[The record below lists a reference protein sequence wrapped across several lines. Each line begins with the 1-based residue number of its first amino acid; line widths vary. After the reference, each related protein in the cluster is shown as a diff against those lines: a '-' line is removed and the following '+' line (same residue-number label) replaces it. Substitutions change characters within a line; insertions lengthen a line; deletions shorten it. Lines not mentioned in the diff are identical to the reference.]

1 MKKAFHSLFRKGDAN
16 PTKILCLSVG
26 LAIGLTLIAEV
37 LFERSYDDF
46 VPAKERTYRVGESYR
61 RTGEE
66 PHDYAQTPGAWGP
79 GFQAES
85 PSIEA
90 ATRFTGISNMTLQ
103 TEDNRSFYGMAW
115 LADSCFFD
123 LFPRKLL
130 MGEAPAKGL
139 SRPGCAY
146 ISDKMLAAVGTDILG
161 KSVRWKTYPQF
172 TITVVGVFEALPEN
186 TNLPKMDIL
195 VSMPT
200 IGQVMWD
207 GSQNWLGND
216 RYKTFVRLRPHADLS
231 TVQEDARRTLLKHF
245 PLEEQRKAGLELC
258 VNFLPIGDL
267 YTSSDY
273 NRLMNIVFLAFGLL
287 MLAVAVFNYILLT
300 ISSMVK
306 RAKSI
311 ATYRC
316 YGADSADIYRLILAE
331 SLLHGLISLA
341 LAVLIVFGLQDFLQE
356 QLGHSLRSLF
366 PPSTLLACALVTLA
380 VILVCGILPG
390 WLYTRIPVTYA
401 YRRYSESKRQ
411 WKLGLLFAQFLL
423 TTFFVSLLAVIGS
436 EYHLL
441 TNYTTGFEYKQMLYV
456 STRGCS
462 VSERTTCLQELKK
475 LPCVERVTYGYQE
488 MWEHCSG
495 NNVMD
500 KKTGHEYMNIADMY
514 VAGDDYHATFG
525 IPIVEGRA
533 FTPHL
538 RDTLSQEIMV
548 SRSFV
553 QRMEELAGWTG
564 SPIGKEVYITG
575 HDNNGVTPRLT
586 ICGVFE
592 NIRVGSQIAE
602 EADERPQVLFYNP
615 TPSYLFYIRMR
626 KLSPETM
633 QEVQKVINQC
643 LQHPEDYLVKSMD
656 IEMGRQY
663 DSVKLIRN
671 SVLFAGLCILFIA
684 LIGLMAYIRD
694 EVSRRRSE
702 IAIRTIHGAS
712 MADVQRLF
720 QRDLLKIAMPSTLI
734 GALIGWKVSDRL
746 LEMFAVKIDLTLLLF
761 GSCIVAVLAVVTGLS
776 VALVHRAGRT
786 NPTENLR
793 SE

>member
-1 MKKAFHSLFRKGDAN
+1 MKKAFHSLFRKGEAN
-16 PTKILCLSVG
+16 VIKILCLGIG

-46 VPAKERTYRVGESYR
+46 VPAKERTYRVGESYQ

-66 PHDYAQTPGAWGP
+66 PHDYHQTPGAWGP
-79 GFQAES
+79 SFQAES
-85 PSIEA
+85 PGIEA
-90 ATRFTGISNMTLQ
+90 ATRFTNISDMTLQ
-103 TEDNRSFYGMAW
+103 TEDNRSFYGRAW

-123 LFPRKLL
+123 LFPRRLL
-130 MGEAPAKGL
+130 MGEAPEKGL
-139 SRPGCAY
+139 GRPGCAY

-172 TITVVGVFEALPEN
+172 TITVVGVFEAFPEN
-186 TNLPKMDIL
+186 TNLPEMDIL

-216 RYKTFVRLRPHADLS
+216 RYKTFIRLRPNADLN
-231 TVQEDARRTLLKHF
+231 TVKEDARRTLLKHF
-245 PLEEQRKAGLELC
+245 PLEEQRKAGLELRIS
-258 VNFLPIGDL
+258 FLPIGDL

-273 NRLMNIVFLAFGLL
+273 HRLMNIVFLAFGLL
-287 MLAVAVFNYILLT
+287 MLAVAVLNYILLT

-316 YGADSADIYRLILAE
+316 YGADSRDIYRLILSE
-331 SLLHGLISLA
+331 SLLHGLLSLA

-356 QLGHSLRSLF
+356 QLGHSLKSLF
-366 PPSTLLACALVTLA
+366 TAATLTVCFLMTLA
-380 VILVCGILPG
+380 VILVCGVLPG

-411 WKLGLLFAQFLL
+411 WKLGLLSAQFLL

-441 TNYTTGFEYKQMLYV
+441 TNYTTGFDYQQLLYV

-495 NNVMD
+495 NNVLD
-500 KKTGHEYMNIADMY
+500 KETGHEYMNIADMY

-538 RDTLSQEIMV
+538 RDTLNQEIMV

-553 QRMEELAGWTG
+553 QRMEKLAGWTG
-564 SPIGKEVYITG
+564 SPIGREVFLTG
-575 HDNNGVTPRLT
+575 HDHQGIAPRLT

-592 NIRVGSQIAE
+592 DIRIGSQIAE
-602 EADERPQVLFYNP
+602 DADERPQVLFYNP

-626 KLSPETM
+626 ELSPETM
-633 QEVQKVINQC
+633 QQVQEVVNHC
-643 LQHPEDYLVKSMD
+643 VQHPEDHIVKSVG

-684 LIGLMAYIRD
+684 LIGLVAYIRD

-702 IAIRTIHGAS
+702 MAIRIIHGAS

-720 QRDLLKIAMPSTLI
+720 QRDLLRIAVPATLL
-734 GALIGWKVSDRL
+734 GAIVAWNVSGRL
-746 LEMFAVKIDLTLLLF
+746 LEMFAVKIDLTALLF
-761 GSCIVAVLAVVTGLS
+761 GGCTLAVLAVIAGLS
-776 VALVHRAGRT
+776 ITLVLKAARS
-786 NPTENLR
+786 NPTDNLR
-793 SE
+793 NE